1 MFFKTVGT
9 IGRVGTG
16 WNPINIWRCAVK
28 VHHSRALVIGT
39 FLLALF
45 LPARIYAAAASPDLL
60 KAKQEAESKGFIFE
74 TSRDEII
81 AKAKKEGR
89 LRVLTSLEIEALK
102 PVSEAFKKKYPF
114 IDLRAEEIAGTD
126 TYQRMIL
133 EMKSGTGSGWD
144 VNYLTTDFYDDYL
157 PHQKKF
163 DVLGMARNG
172 ILQIPVGMV
181 DPVNR
186 NIVSYTTNTQ
196 VVAYNK
202 KLIPEEKVP
211 STWQDFLKPEFKGR
225 KFLVDIRPQEVANLV
240 PAWGLEKTLQFAKA
254 IAAQEPIWIRGH
266 SRTIAAMS
274 AGEYTMLLG
283 ANLNSTKRAMAK
295 DRAGVLNYK
304 VVEPIPIRIA
314 DHEAVY
320 EKAAAP
326 YAGLLWL
333 EFIAGPET
341 QNIVNRDDKGSVFFP
356 GTTPHQLTQG
366 RKVSLVAWEHAPKLE
381 EIQKKVFE
389 AYGFPKA
396 QPVGKK

>member
-1 MFFKTVGT
+1 
-9 IGRVGTG
+9 
-16 WNPINIWRCAVK
+16 VK
-28 VHHSRALVIGT
+28 LNDMRMLLVAT
-39 FLLALF
+39 FLLSLC
-45 LPARIYAAAASPDLL
+45 LVEIGYSAAPTPELL
-60 KAKQEAESKGFIFE
+60 KAKQEAEAKGYIFE

-81 AKAKKEGR
+81 AKAKKEGK
-89 LRVLTSLEIEALK
+89 LRVLTSLENEALK

-133 EMKSGTGSGWD
+133 EMKAGTASGWD

-163 DVLGMARNG
+163 DVLGMARHG
-172 ILQIPVGMV
+172 VLQMSVAMI

-186 NIVSYTTNTQ
+186 NIVSYSTNTQ

-202 KLIPEEKVP
+202 KLIAEDRVP
-211 STWQDFLKPEFKGR
+211 NTWEDFLRPEFKGK
-225 KFLVDIRPQEVANLV
+225 KFVVDIRPQEVANLV
-240 PAWGLEKTLQFAKA
+240 PAWGLEKTLQFARG

-266 SRTIAAMS
+266 SRTIAAMT

-283 ANLNSTKRAMAK
+283 ANLNSTKRAMNK

-304 VVEPIPIRIA
+304 VVEPVPVRIA

-320 EKAAAP
+320 EKAASP

-341 QNIVNRDDKGSVFFP
+341 QNIINKDHKGSVFFP
-356 GTTPHQLTQG
+356 GTTPYQLTQG
-366 RKVSLVAWEHAPKLE
+366 KKVTLVGWEHAPKLE
-381 EIQKKVFE
+381 EYQKKVFE

-396 QPVGKK
+396 TSAGKK

>member
-1 MFFKTVGT
+1 
-9 IGRVGTG
+9 
-16 WNPINIWRCAVK
+16 VK
-28 VHHSRALVIGT
+28 LHEAPMLLFATLLLNLGLPALV
-39 FLLALF
+39 FS
-45 LPARIYAAAASPDLL
+45 AAASPALL
-60 KAKQEAESKGFIFE
+60 KAKQEAEARGFIFE
-74 TSRDEII
+74 TSRDDII
-81 AKAKKEGR
+81 AKARKEGK

-133 EMKSGTGSGWD
+133 EMKAGTASNWD
-144 VNYLTTDFYDDYL
+144 VNYLTTDYYDDYL

-163 DVLGMARNG
+163 DVLSMARHG
-172 ILQIPVGMV
+172 VLQMPVGMI

-202 KLIPEEKVP
+202 KLISEDKVP
-211 STWQDFLKPEFKGR
+211 STWEDFLKPEFKGR

-240 PAWGLEKTLQFAKA
+240 PAWGLEKTLQFARA

-266 SRTIAAMS
+266 SRTIAAMA
-274 AGEYTMLLG
+274 AGEYAMLLG
-283 ANLNSTKRAMAK
+283 ANLNSTKRAMDK

-320 EKAAAP
+320 EKASSP

-341 QNIVNRDDKGSVFFP
+341 QRIINRDHKGSVFFP
-356 GTTPHQLTQG
+356 GTTPFQLTQG
-366 RKVSLVAWEHAPKLE
+366 KNVTLVGWEHAPKLE
-381 EIQKKVFE
+381 ELQKKVFE

-396 QPVGKK
+396 QRVGKK